1 MEESSD
7 GSLVIGVGDAKDI
20 EELDKYD
27 CKYELEPYSNFKIEL
42 QTC

>member
-27 CKYELEPYSNFKIEL
+27 SKNDYEPYSNFKIEL